1 MREMT
6 VNRNRMLQELTKEAL
21 TRLYLNE
28 NKSCRAIAKITG
40 CSYSSVVR
48 RCRRYGILLRT
59 SRHEKIKIDRAV
71 LRKLYVEERK
81 TVDEIA
87 AILSCNPTTILRR
100 LYKYKIPVRRNRR
113 EGLTKQLIQKLYVKE
128 HRSTREIGK
137 LCGCS
142 RTAVQNRCR
151 EYGIPLRNPGGNQRI
166 EINEE
171 MLRTWYVKD
180 GRSVEQI
187 AKKVGC
193 SYRTIFT
200 RVKRLGLHKH
210 KKGS

>member
-1 MREMT
+1 MM
-6 VNRNRMLQELTKEAL
+6 QELTKEVL

-48 RCRRYGILLRT
+48 RCRKYGIILRT

-81 TVDEIA
+81 TVDELA

-100 LYKYKIPVRRNRR
+100 LNEHKIPVRRNRI
-113 EGLTKQLIQKLYVKE
+113 EGLTKQLIQKLYLKE

-137 LCGCS
+137 LLGCS
-142 RTAVQNRCR
+142 RFPVESRCR
-151 EYGIPLRNPGGNQRI
+151 KYGIPLRNPGGNQRI

-180 GRSVEQI
+180 GRSIEQI
-187 AKKVGC
+187 AKRVGC
-193 SYRTIFT
+193 CDRTIIE
-200 RVKRLGLHKH
+200 RLKRFGFYDVRKRRKLANGKQ
-210 KKGS
+210 

>member
-1 MREMT
+1 MIVKHKGMRQELSKALLT
-6 VNRNRMLQELTKEAL
+6 KLYLQE
-21 TRLYLNE
+21 NI
-28 NKSCRAIAKITG
+28 SIRAIAEMTG
-40 CSYSSVVR
+40 WSYASVAR
-48 RCRRYGILLRT
+48 RCRKYGIKLRSRAEHKKINIDKSLLQQY
-59 SRHEKIKIDRAV
+59 
-71 LRKLYVEERK
+71 YVEERK
-81 TVDEIA
+81 SVDEIA
-87 AILSCNPTTILRR
+87 GILSCNPTTVLRR
-100 LYKYKIPVRRNRR
+100 LNEYKIPVRRNRR

-151 EYGIPLRNPGGNQRI
+151 EYGIPLRDSRLPRI

-180 GRSVEQI
+180 GRSIEQI
-187 AKKVGC
+187 AKIVGC